1 MRVRAGAVRSKGSF
15 LYFDHFIIAVD
26 LVLDGARLS
35 RAGGEPVLF
44 DAILSVISERCNTL
58 LGFFFS
64 ITAGIMIRG
73 RREGD
78 WIRKGG
84 HG

>member
-1 MRVRAGAVRSKGSF
+1 MRVRAGAVRSKGSL

-44 DAILSVISERCNTL
+44 DAILSVISERCNTI

-64 ITAGIMIRG
+64 ITAGIMTRG
-73 RREGD
+73 RREGG
-78 WIRKGG
+78 WIRRGG